1 MSNTVNKIFAKSNVL
16 NAPNNVQKI
25 QYNREYLLSSTA
37 SELNTYLNMGVFPT
51 FSDTYATQYVKDENG
66 DWQEDVE
73 NTVIGVAGVRSLF
86 NRAGTVIIGPNVDGT
101 NTNIDPSK
109 GDLQNTHPWRIV
121 NNVPLMDSPKA
132 RQRIREHSGCT
143 IKELVK
149 ASETGM
155 LGRATYAYSDFMYC
169 KHLGKV
175 SNNYLVTLRRF
186 PLPVDDFINAQ
197 GEDES
202 QWNKIT
208 SQNASCIGCMVTW
221 IGVSG
226 NTMEGLLKYSYKQP
240 FKEQTASEQ
249 ENNQNADNNQTKLN
263 GLFSLFDKN
272 YRNAYMNGKAG
283 EAVGGLIDNSWNTH
297 VSSMPGMLGKIG
309 SKYGQIESK
318 TYYSGQ
324 EYWSFRDQNKVYGP
338 IDSIRS
344 TYVREDS
351 GLTFDHKI
359 SLVFEYELR
368 SYNGI
373 NGRQAMLDLISNILN
388 VTYTTGTFWG
398 GGYKAT
404 GAHQS
409 NIFANLEIFKQ
420 KGGFTDFMDAFASDL
435 VNIGKSAG
443 NSITGGAAIG
453 EGGLKNAWKNFLSGM
468 NSIGGMLIGGMLNK
482 LGRPQKQ
489 MFHSLLSPAP
499 IGFWHV
505 TIGNPKHP
513 IMSIGNMIITN
524 VTIEHNG
531 PLGLDDFPTGL
542 KVTVELDRG
551 KPRDLRDI
559 EKLYMQGNDRIY
571 HSMGPKV
578 FDMYANSVKYKG
590 GPDGTAHNFGYEP
603 INHNL
608 NINREDKD
616 YLQPTTNI
624 KEFTD
629 TLKCMKKYF
638 GTEDT
643 YSIYVPAAEQEFG
656 AGKKKPSTEE
666 NKNVTGA
673 RNGK

>member
-66 DWQEDVE
+66 DWQEDVK
-73 NTVIGVAGVRSLF
+73 NTAIGVAGVRSLF
-86 NRAGTVIIGPNVDGT
+86 NRAGAVIIGPNVDGT
-101 NTNIDPSK
+101 NTRIDPSK
-109 GDLQNTHPWRIV
+109 GDFQNTHPWRIV
-121 NNVPLMDSPKA
+121 NNVPLMDSPNA
-132 RQRIREHSGCT
+132 RQRIRDHSGCT
-143 IKELVK
+143 IKELVN

-175 SNNYLVTLRRF
+175 SNNYLITLRRF

-197 GEDES
+197 GEDEG
-202 QWNKIT
+202 QWSKIT

-226 NTMEGLLKYSYKQP
+226 NTMEGILKYSYKQP

-249 ENNQNADNNQTKLN
+249 EDNQNADNNQTKLN
-263 GLFSLFDKN
+263 SMFSLFDKN

-283 EAVGGLIDNSWNTH
+283 EAVGGLIDNGWNTF
-297 VSSMPGMLGKIG
+297 VSSMPGMWGKIG

-318 TYYSGQ
+318 AYYSGA

-351 GLTFDHKI
+351 GLTFEQKI

-388 VTYTTGTFWG
+388 VTYTTGSFWG
-398 GGYKAT
+398 GGYKST

-420 KGGFTDFMDAFASDL
+420 KGGFTDFIEAFSSDL
-435 VNIGKSAG
+435 VNIGKHVG
-443 NSITGGAAIG
+443 NSITDGAAIG
-453 EGGLKNAWKNFLSGM
+453 DGGLKNAWKNFLQGM
-468 NSIGGMLIGGMLNK
+468 NSIGGMLTGGMLNK

-590 GPDGTAHNFGYEP
+590 GPDGKSHNFGYEP
-603 INHNL
+603 ISHNV

-616 YLQPTTNI
+616 YLKPTKSI

-666 NKNVTGA
+666 NKNITGE